1 MKQKRV
7 KNNRK
12 NGGVKNG
19 GKNGGANGNNYNF
32 ARIKVVGVGGAGGN
46 AISRMQEDFVRG
58 VDFIAVNTDVQ
69 DLNYC
74 RARRKIYIGK
84 NLTRGLG
91 TGMNPDVGRQAAEE
105 NRSELVESLKDSDLV
120 FVTAG
125 LGGGT
130 GSGAS
135 PVIAEAAKECGALT
149 VAVVTKPFSFEGS
162 QRGRIA
168 QEALLKLKEK
178 VDTLIVVP
186 NDRIFSVIQKDTP
199 LVRAFEVVDDVLR
212 SAVQGIAE
220 LIAMPGVINVDFAD
234 VKTIMHEAGSAMIGI
249 GLASGQDRAMN
260 AVTQAV
266 NSPLLEISMDG
277 ARGVLFGISGGRDMR
292 MNEINDI
299 AKIIAEAA
307 DPSAKIIFGAYH
319 DRKLKKG
326 HLKVTLV
333 ATGFNGSVLVK
344 NQESAVSTLFNGN
357 YANGASG
364 KNSAKPAPTLNEG
377 VEPVKKDD
385 NKPPGIIKKEKE
397 DDIWNIPTF
406 LRRKKRQ

>member
-1 MKQKRV
+1 MGNQ
-7 KNNRK
+7 
-12 NGGVKNG
+12 
-19 GKNGGANGNNYNF
+19 NGNNYNF
-32 ARIKVVGVGGAGGN
+32 ARIKVIGVGGAGGN
-46 AISRMQEDFVRG
+46 VISRMQEEFVKG
-58 VDFIAVNTDVQ
+58 VGFIAVNTDVQ

-105 NRSELVESLKDSDLV
+105 NRSELVEALKDSDLV

-135 PVIAEAAKECGALT
+135 PIIAEAAKESGALT
-149 VAVVTKPFSFEGS
+149 VAIVTKPFAFEGS
-162 QRGRIA
+162 QRSRIA
-168 QEALLKLKEK
+168 QEALLKLREK

-199 LVRAFEVVDDVLR
+199 LIKAFEVVDDVLR

-220 LIAMPGVINVDFAD
+220 LIAMPGIINVDFAD

-249 GLASGQDRAMN
+249 GIGSGQDRAMN

-266 NSPLLEISMDG
+266 NSPLLEISMEG
-277 ARGVLFGISGGRDMR
+277 ARGVLFGISGGRDMK

-307 DPSAKIIFGAYH
+307 DSSAKIIFGAYQ

-326 HLKVTLV
+326 QLKVTLV
-333 ATGFNGSVLVK
+333 ATGFNGHAAVK
-344 NQESAVSTLFNGN
+344 SPETAISTLFNGGYN
-357 YANGASG
+357 NNLMDKS
-364 KNSAKPAPTLNEG
+364 SAKTAVNNQNG
-377 VEPVKKDD
+377 GAQDAKKD
-385 NKPPGIIKKEKE
+385 NEKPSAIIKKEKE